1 MSNGTV
7 TLTIDDREITVPAG
21 TLVIRAAEQLGIYIP
36 RFCDHP
42 LLDPAGACRQCIVDV
57 EGQRKPLTS
66 CTTVCTEGMV
76 VRTQLS
82 SDAAAEA
89 QRSVLELLLINHPL
103 DCPMC
108 DKGGECPLQ
117 DQALEYGPG
126 GSRYI
131 DTKRRFT
138 KPVAISPLIKLDR
151 ERCVLC
157 ARCTRFSD
165 QIADDPFI
173 ELFERGA
180 LEQVAIYEDE
190 PYRSEY
196 SGNVVQ
202 ICPVGALT
210 SSEFRFQAR
219 PFDMTT
225 TVSTCNRCA
234 SGCQTLVQERR
245 GQLVRVLSS
254 TDPTGQDEWICD
266 KGRFGY
272 LYAQTPER
280 VTEPLVRKGDGFV
293 AVSWAEAIS
302 TVAAAIRETRDSRL
316 GSAVLGGSISTDE
329 DAYALS
335 RFARVVLATNDI
347 DHRLG
352 GSTPED
358 YAALGQIASGV
369 ETAGFADIDAA
380 DTIVIAGADLREVSP
395 IVALRIRKRLHAGGV
410 RVIEVAPRASRLIE
424 NGASWVP
431 VKTGAEAAAL
441 RSLESDG
448 RTILLV
454 GDALIGDGSFAHAW
468 NLALDRGWKFGWV
481 PRRANARGAVAA
493 GCLPTALPGGRSIT
507 EPEDRAAVQKVWN
520 SVPPDQ
526 PGREGAAILREAAEL
541 GFLLI
546 VGADPVADAAGSLK
560 AASGIDAA
568 GFVVSIDMFLTETA
582 RRADVVLPAAAVYE
596 RAGSITSWE
605 GRRSRV
611 RAAIDPPGLA
621 QEDREILAQIATEL
635 GHSGFPRT
643 AQAVQDEMARLS
655 PDGGAPRPVP
665 TEALDQTPA
674 EMVLC
679 TYPLLIDSG
688 AMMHGS
694 DALAATAHPA
704 AIEISPDDAARLNLT
719 DGQLVRVTSSHGSLK
734 GPIRVE
740 GRVANGVVFIPAQ
753 HSSLEGVDLQAA
765 SGVTTVRIEKE
776 GP

>member
-1 MSNGTV
+1 MSTV
-7 TLTIDDREITVPAG
+7 TLTIDGREITVPVG

-76 VRTQLS
+76 VRTQFS
-82 SDAAAEA
+82 SDMAADA

-234 SGCQTLVQERR
+234 SGCQTLVQQRR

-280 VTEPLVRKGDGFV
+280 VTEPLIRKGDGFV
-293 AVSWAEAIS
+293 AVSWAEAIA
-302 TVAAAIRETRDSRL
+302 TVAEAILGARDARRRT
-316 GSAVLGGSISTDE
+316 AVLGGALSTDE

-347 DHRLG
+347 DHRLA
-352 GSTPED
+352 GSTGED
-358 YAALGQIASGV
+358 DAVLRQIAAGA
-369 ETAGFADIDAA
+369 ETAGFADIDSAQ
-380 DTIVIAGADLREVSP
+380 TIVIAGADLREVSP
-395 IVALRIRKRLHAGGV
+395 IVALRVRKRLHAGGV

-424 NGASWVP
+424 GGAEWVA

-441 RSLESDG
+441 ASLETVG
-448 RTILLV
+448 ETVLLA
-454 GDALIGDGSFAHAW
+454 GDRLLGDGSFAHAW
-468 NLALDRGWKFGWV
+468 NTAIEKGWKFGWV
-481 PRRANARGAVAA
+481 PRKANARGATNA
-493 GCLPTALPGGRSIT
+493 GCLPNALPGGRSVT
-507 EPEDRAAVQKVWN
+507 NSEDRAALQKVWN
-520 SVPPDQ
+520 SVPPDES
-526 PGREGAAILREAAEL
+526 GRDGAAILREAADL

-546 VGADPVADAAGSLK
+546 AGCDPVADAAGSVK
-560 AASGIDAA
+560 AAAGIDAA

-582 RRADVVLPAAAVYE
+582 RRADVVLPAASVYE
-596 RAGSITSWE
+596 RVGSITSWE

-611 RAAIDPPGLA
+611 RAAVDPAGLA
-621 QEDREILAQIATEL
+621 QDDREILAQIATEL

-643 AQAVQDEMARLS
+643 ADAVRAEMDRLAPESIPPSPVATEGLDE
-655 PDGGAPRPVP
+655 
-665 TEALDQTPA
+665 TPKD
-674 EMVLC
+674 MVLC
-679 TYPLLIDSG
+679 TYPLLIDAG
-688 AMMHGS
+688 AMMHGA
-694 DALAATAHPA
+694 DALAATALPA
-704 AIEISPDDAARLNLT
+704 AIEISSDDASRLGLL
-719 DGQLVRVTSSHGSLK
+719 DGQSVRISTTHGSLK
-734 GPIRVE
+734 GPIRIE
-740 GRVANGVVFIPAQ
+740 KRVAPGVVFVPAQ
-753 HSSLEGVDLQAA
+753 QSSIDGVDLAA
-765 SGVTTVRIEKE
+765 AGGATTIRIEKE
-776 GP
+776 GA